1 VESRHRAC
9 STTCYRTLFEDWHS
23 SARGKLVNSVARVSK
38 ALLLTLVC
46 SASHSLAQTGAVTD
60 FTGSLVPADKN
71 GPELVGWRSVPTVAQ
86 ISEVFPKGATN
97 RGYLLWECRVQVDG
111 RLDGCALQAQW
122 PPNDDWR
129 SCYRFSE
136 LTSKRFGW
144 PEVKVRRYRSS
155 SQFIGRVRK
164 DLPRMSARHRSAC
177 RCFRRRN
184 LRHRGYTSP
193 AELMAALGR
202 KQTFVIQRFN
212 LSPIGARNDESS
224 VLI

>member
-9 STTCYRTLFEDWHS
+9 STTCYRILFEDWHS

-122 PPNDDWR
+122 PPNDDR
-129 SCYRFSE
+129 YKVAAEKLLPLFRVDEQTVRLARGEDKAISFFLPIYRPG
-136 LTSKRFGW
+136 SKGFT
-144 PEVKVRRYRSS
+144 PDECPPPFCVPV
-155 SQFIGRVRK
+155 
-164 DLPRMSARHRSAC
+164 LPPPKS
-177 RCFRRRN
+177 
-184 LRHRGYTSP
+184 
-193 AELMAALGR
+193 
-202 KQTFVIQRFN
+202 
-212 LSPIGARNDESS
+212 
-224 VLI
+224 